1 MNIRVCVIKVGVGN
15 TGETKG
21 DGTGHEVMPIRM
33 MKGFFKK
40 KLLDIY
46 GYLDLLTIEI
56 MSMSNRIQFPHII
69 FDVSSFTIC
78 VLEGHRHGKEY

>member
-33 MKGFFKK
+33 MKGFF
-40 KLLDIY
+40 
-46 GYLDLLTIEI
+46 
-56 MSMSNRIQFPHII
+56 
-69 FDVSSFTIC
+69 
-78 VLEGHRHGKEY
+78 

>member
-33 MKGFFKK
+33 MKGFFFKK
-40 KLLDIY
+40 IV
-46 GYLDLLTIEI
+46 GYLWL
-56 MSMSNRIQFPHII
+56 SG
-69 FDVSSFTIC
+69 SFNN
-78 VLEGHRHGKEY
+78 